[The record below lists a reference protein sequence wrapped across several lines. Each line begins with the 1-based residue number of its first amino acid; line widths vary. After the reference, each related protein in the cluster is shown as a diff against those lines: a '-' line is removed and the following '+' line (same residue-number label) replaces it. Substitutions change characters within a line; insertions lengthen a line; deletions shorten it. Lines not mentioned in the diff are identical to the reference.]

1 MSSKYELK
9 PSDLRYLFDPQVF
22 KFRNTSTVRPLD
34 EVIGQTRAVQAIE
47 FGLNMDSPGYNIFV
61 TGIKGTGKSTIVQDI
76 VGEHAK
82 ALPPCCDWCM
92 VNNFIDEFCPKT
104 ISVPTGQA
112 LKFKKQM
119 GKFVEDLQNELP
131 KAFSSESY
139 QEKQSALKESY
150 ADKQRTLFKKLD
162 QSAAER
168 QITIQK
174 TQTGYQTIPLLDDKP
189 MSQEAFQQL
198 SEDQRAAIEEN
209 IRALKAETEA
219 TLREISKLGQTLR
232 DQIENL
238 MAEVTLFVVRNRLD
252 ILKSA

>member
-1 MSSKYELK
+1 MSVK
-9 PSDLRYLFDPQVF
+9 
-22 KFRNTSTVRPLD
+22 
-34 EVIGQTRAVQAIE
+34 
-47 FGLNMDSPGYNIFV
+47 
-61 TGIKGTGKSTIVQDI
+61 
-76 VGEHAK
+76 
-82 ALPPCCDWCM
+82 
-92 VNNFIDEFCPKT
+92 
-104 ISVPTGQA
+104 
-112 LKFKKQM
+112 
-119 GKFVEDLQNELP
+119 DLQNELP

-189 MSQEAFQQL
+189 MPQEAFQQL
-198 SEDQRAAIEEN
+198 SEDQRSAIEEN

>member
-1 MSSKYELK
+1 MS
-9 PSDLRYLFDPQVF
+9 
-22 KFRNTSTVRPLD
+22 
-34 EVIGQTRAVQAIE
+34 
-47 FGLNMDSPGYNIFV
+47 
-61 TGIKGTGKSTIVQDI
+61 
-76 VGEHAK
+76 
-82 ALPPCCDWCM
+82 
-92 VNNFIDEFCPKT
+92 
-104 ISVPTGQA
+104 
-112 LKFKKQM
+112 
-119 GKFVEDLQNELP
+119 VEDLQNELP

-232 DQIENL
+232 VQIENL

>member
-1 MSSKYELK
+1 MSVK
-9 PSDLRYLFDPQVF
+9 
-22 KFRNTSTVRPLD
+22 
-34 EVIGQTRAVQAIE
+34 
-47 FGLNMDSPGYNIFV
+47 
-61 TGIKGTGKSTIVQDI
+61 
-76 VGEHAK
+76 
-82 ALPPCCDWCM
+82 
-92 VNNFIDEFCPKT
+92 
-104 ISVPTGQA
+104 
-112 LKFKKQM
+112 
-119 GKFVEDLQNELP
+119 DLQNELP

-139 QEKQSALKESY
+139 QEKQSELKESY

>member
-1 MSSKYELK
+1 MSVK
-9 PSDLRYLFDPQVF
+9 
-22 KFRNTSTVRPLD
+22 
-34 EVIGQTRAVQAIE
+34 
-47 FGLNMDSPGYNIFV
+47 
-61 TGIKGTGKSTIVQDI
+61 
-76 VGEHAK
+76 
-82 ALPPCCDWCM
+82 
-92 VNNFIDEFCPKT
+92 
-104 ISVPTGQA
+104 
-112 LKFKKQM
+112 
-119 GKFVEDLQNELP
+119 DLQNELP
-131 KAFSSESY
+131 KAFSNESY

>member
-1 MSSKYELK
+1 MSVK
-9 PSDLRYLFDPQVF
+9 
-22 KFRNTSTVRPLD
+22 
-34 EVIGQTRAVQAIE
+34 
-47 FGLNMDSPGYNIFV
+47 
-61 TGIKGTGKSTIVQDI
+61 
-76 VGEHAK
+76 
-82 ALPPCCDWCM
+82 
-92 VNNFIDEFCPKT
+92 
-104 ISVPTGQA
+104 
-112 LKFKKQM
+112 
-119 GKFVEDLQNELP
+119 DLQNELP

>member
-1 MSSKYELK
+1 MS
-9 PSDLRYLFDPQVF
+9 
-22 KFRNTSTVRPLD
+22 
-34 EVIGQTRAVQAIE
+34 
-47 FGLNMDSPGYNIFV
+47 
-61 TGIKGTGKSTIVQDI
+61 
-76 VGEHAK
+76 
-82 ALPPCCDWCM
+82 
-92 VNNFIDEFCPKT
+92 VN
-104 ISVPTGQA
+104 
-112 LKFKKQM
+112 
-119 GKFVEDLQNELP
+119 DLQNELP

>member
-1 MSSKYELK
+1 MSVK
-9 PSDLRYLFDPQVF
+9 
-22 KFRNTSTVRPLD
+22 
-34 EVIGQTRAVQAIE
+34 
-47 FGLNMDSPGYNIFV
+47 
-61 TGIKGTGKSTIVQDI
+61 
-76 VGEHAK
+76 
-82 ALPPCCDWCM
+82 
-92 VNNFIDEFCPKT
+92 
-104 ISVPTGQA
+104 
-112 LKFKKQM
+112 
-119 GKFVEDLQNELP
+119 DLQNELP

-232 DQIENL
+232 VQIENL

>member
-1 MSSKYELK
+1 MS
-9 PSDLRYLFDPQVF
+9 
-22 KFRNTSTVRPLD
+22 
-34 EVIGQTRAVQAIE
+34 
-47 FGLNMDSPGYNIFV
+47 
-61 TGIKGTGKSTIVQDI
+61 
-76 VGEHAK
+76 
-82 ALPPCCDWCM
+82 
-92 VNNFIDEFCPKT
+92 
-104 ISVPTGQA
+104 
-112 LKFKKQM
+112 
-119 GKFVEDLQNELP
+119 VEDLQNELP

>member
-1 MSSKYELK
+1 MS
-9 PSDLRYLFDPQVF
+9 
-22 KFRNTSTVRPLD
+22 
-34 EVIGQTRAVQAIE
+34 
-47 FGLNMDSPGYNIFV
+47 
-61 TGIKGTGKSTIVQDI
+61 GK
-76 VGEHAK
+76 
-82 ALPPCCDWCM
+82 
-92 VNNFIDEFCPKT
+92 
-104 ISVPTGQA
+104 
-112 LKFKKQM
+112 
-119 GKFVEDLQNELP
+119 DLQNELP
-131 KAFSSESY
+131 KAFSNESY

-232 DQIENL
+232 VQIENL

>member
-1 MSSKYELK
+1 MSVK
-9 PSDLRYLFDPQVF
+9 
-22 KFRNTSTVRPLD
+22 
-34 EVIGQTRAVQAIE
+34 
-47 FGLNMDSPGYNIFV
+47 
-61 TGIKGTGKSTIVQDI
+61 
-76 VGEHAK
+76 
-82 ALPPCCDWCM
+82 
-92 VNNFIDEFCPKT
+92 
-104 ISVPTGQA
+104 
-112 LKFKKQM
+112 
-119 GKFVEDLQNELP
+119 DLQNELP

-238 MAEVTLFVVRNRLD
+238 MDEVTLFVVRNRLD